1 MELHEHD
8 IEQLE
13 EVLEPVEDPDLLNT
27 NLVSASSD
35 TPPIMRPFVNSIFPV
50 LLINKEFLIL
60 LQIEPAITFL
70 PDILDFRIICFLM
83 YLVKALGQKP

>member
-60 LQIEPAITFL
+60 FANRACNNLFTGYFRLQNNLF
-70 PDILDFRIICFLM
+70 
-83 YLVKALGQKP
+83 